1 MHLDNNEIINSES
14 FVSLLKKG
22 DKNAF
27 KIIFDTY
34 YKRLYLFSLSYVD
47 DKFAAEEI
55 VENTLLKLWQKR
67 NKLDKIKNLKSYL
80 YTMVRNAS
88 IDYNKKEKKFV
99 RLDVEKH
106 DSFHQR
112 DQYIIEE
119 ETHAILFQALEKLP
133 EKCRK
138 VFELSCLDGVKYKDI
153 AEDLQISINTVK
165 SQRAR
170 AIELLKSHL
179 KNHPFYQILLAS
191 F

>member
-106 DSFHQR
+106 DSFPQR